1 MSDRAANRDEQ
12 TRRLTETM
20 RRQLGARICDRM
32 TDPNVVEIML
42 NADGVL
48 WEDRLGCGMSRIGE
62 MLPQTAEALIATVA
76 STLRATVTRDNPIIE
91 CELPLDGSRFEGDDP
106 SDRVGSSVHDPPEGV
121 PGVHLR
127 PDYVRTGIMSLQK
140 PKRDA
145 LEHAV
150 SGRSNILI
158 CGGTTSGKTTLT
170 NAVIHQIVAVHPHH
184 RLVIIEDTAELQ
196 CAAPNY
202 VQLRATDTVDMRRL
216 LKGTMRLRPD
226 RIIVGEVRGGE
237 ALDMLKAWNTGHPG
251 GCCTVH
257 ANSAQAAV
265 IRIEQLIQEV
275 SQNPMRRLIAEA
287 VDLVVSI
294 AMTPQGRR
302 VQEVLSVDFDGD
314 DYVFPN
320 RRT

>member
-1 MSDRAANRDEQ
+1 
-12 TRRLTETM
+12 M
-20 RRQLGARICDRM
+20 RRQLGSRVCDRM

-48 WEDRLGCGMSRIGE
+48 WEDRLGAGMSPIGE
-62 MLPQTAEALIATVA
+62 MQPHTAEALIATVA
-76 STLRATVTRDNPIIE
+76 SMLRTTVTRENPIIE
-91 CELPLDGSRFEGDDP
+91 CELPLDGSRFEAMI
-106 SDRVGSSVHDPPEGV
+106 PPVV
-121 PGVHLR
+121 PNPVFTIRRKASQLFTFD
-127 PDYVRTGIMSLQK
+127 DYVTAGIMQPGQRSALIQAV
-140 PKRDA
+140 RD
-145 LEHAV
+145 
-150 SGRSNILI
+150 RSNILI

-170 NAVIHQIVAVHPHH
+170 NAVIDQIVAVHPQH

-196 CAAPNY
+196 CTAANY

-251 GCCTVH
+251 GCCTAH
-257 ANSAQAAV
+257 ANNGRAAV

-287 VDLVVSI
+287 IDLVVSI
-294 AMTPQGRR
+294 AMTSAGRR
-302 VQEVLSVDFDGD
+302 VREVLSVAFDGD
-314 DYVFPN
+314 DYVFTDRSN
-320 RRT
+320 

>member
-1 MSDRAANRDEQ
+1 
-12 TRRLTETM
+12 M
-20 RRQLGARICDRM
+20 RRQLGAQICDRM

-42 NADGVL
+42 NADGIV
-48 WEDRLGCGMSRIGE
+48 WEDRLGCGMTRIGE

-76 STLRATVTRDNPIIE
+76 SILRATVTRDNPIIE
-91 CELPLDGSRFEGDDP
+91 CELPLDGSRFEAMI
-106 SDRVGSSVHDPPEGV
+106 PPIVSGPV
-121 PGVHLR
+121 FTIRRKASQVFTFD
-127 PDYVRTGIMSLQK
+127 DYVRTGIMSPGQ
-140 PKRDA
+140 RDA

-150 SGRSNILI
+150 SERRNILI

-294 AMTPQGRR
+294 TMTPNGRR
-302 VQEVLSVDFDGD
+302 VQEVLSVDFDGT